1 MENLKDCL
9 RVQMIKVGIRS
20 ADVPQQLEKDVLFAF
35 MGKHFSK
42 LTLQQID
49 EAFDLALLG
58 KTGADPKCY
67 GLFSCEYIGRIL
79 TAYVNYQRSLAVPE
93 FDKQRQF
100 QESKFEP
107 KPLSDETLRI
117 VEEGK
122 RKLAKWQEKHILK
135 T

>member
-1 MENLKDCL
+1 MENLKDCI
-9 RVQMIKVGIRS
+9 RAQMVKVGIRS
-20 ADVPQQLEKDVLFAF
+20 ADVPRELEKDVLFAF
-35 MGKHFSK
+35 MGKHFNK
-42 LTLQQID
+42 LTLHQID

-67 GLFSCEYIGRIL
+67 GLFSCEYIARIL

-100 QESKFEP
+100 QEIKFEP
-107 KPLSDETLRI
+107 KPLSAETLRLM
-117 VEEGK
+117 EECK
-122 RKLAKWQEKHILK
+122 RKLAEWAEKHIQK